1 MNKRLVISSD
11 SHVVEP
17 PDLWLDRIDPKYGD
31 SISYLETGE
40 PYDQWYCDGQGVRV
54 LGGISQAGKH
64 YSRPQD
70 ITLGGSFANVP
81 PGGYYPHIHVKDLDA
96 DGIYA
101 DILYP
106 SIGLNLLGLRG
117 AMISVYPRSSETYD
131 SPIYESLWA
140 TNCARLYN
148 LN

>member
-1 MNKRLVISSD
+1 MYKRPEVSSA

-17 PDLWLDRIDPKYGD
+17 SDRRLDRINPKYGD
-31 SISYLETGE
+31 SISHLETGE
-40 PYDQWYCDGQGVRV
+40 PHAQWYCDGQGVGV
-54 LGGISQAGKH
+54 LGGISQAVKR
-64 YSRPQD
+64 YSNPQD
-70 ITLGGSFANVP
+70 IIVEGSFANAP
-81 PGGYYPHIHVKDLDA
+81 PGESDTHSHVKDLDT

-101 DILYP
+101 DILYL
-106 SIGLNLLGLRG
+106 SIGLNILGLRG
-117 AMISVYPRSSETYD
+117 AMISLYTRSSATYD